1 MSILHIALLCAFV
14 FLCFLIISS
23 ILLQTGRGG
32 GMAGL
37 GGGAS
42 DSAFGAHTAN
52 VLQKFTMGCVVA
64 FFVLVIVLGRTQKGA
79 NEATSVMDDFVA
91 PPPAVESMETGMGE
105 SAPDVPAA
113 EPEKNPAPLPT
124 PQ

>member
-1 MSILHIALLCAFV
+1 MSVIHIALLCAFV

-23 ILLQTGRGG
+23 ILLQTGKGG

-52 VLQKFTMGCVVA
+52 VLQKFTMYCVIA
-64 FFVLVIVLGRTQKGA
+64 FFVLVVVLGKTQKGA
-79 NEATSVMDDFVA
+79 SDSTSVMEGFVA
-91 PPPAVESMETGMGE
+91 PQPAVESTKATEGE
-105 SAPDVPAA
+105 GSKLPPPVL
-113 EPEKNPAPLPT
+113 EEKKVPT
-124 PQ
+124 PPPAE

>member
-14 FLCFLIISS
+14 FLCFLIICS

-42 DSAFGAHTAN
+42 DTAFGAHTAN
-52 VLQKFTMGCVVA
+52 VLQKFTMYCVVA
-64 FFVLVIVLGRTQKGA
+64 FFVLVVVLGKTQKG
-79 NEATSVMDDFVA
+79 EAERASVMEDFVA
-91 PPPAVESMETGMGE
+91 PPPVEAAQDQPSTG
-105 SAPDVPAA
+105 VPPADPVSL
-113 EPEKNPAPLPT
+113 PEENSPT
-124 PQ
+124 PVKPE